1 LSTDRTVAGHSRSG
15 LWKPETG
22 WTNSG
27 RAIKLLAMLV
37 VISPAK
43 SLDYDSPVA
52 TKRSSVPDLLDHSA
66 ELIEIMRTKSPDEIA
81 DLMHISPSL
90 AQLNFERYHDWT
102 LPFTNRNARQAI
114 LAFNG
119 DVYAGMAAPA
129 MFSTRDYTQAQKVL
143 RILSGLYGVLR
154 PLDLIAPYRLEMGTK
169 LRTAH
174 GSTLVEFWGDTITDS
189 LRSALDESPGR
200 RTLVNLASQEYFSAV
215 RPAHLDAPVVTPVFL
230 DTNDAGTTRVVSF
243 FAKRARGTMASWII
257 RERITNDRR
266 LKEFDLDGYLYSEER
281 STPATPTFVR

>member
-1 LSTDRTVAGHSRSG
+1 
-15 LWKPETG
+15 
-22 WTNSG
+22 
-27 RAIKLLAMLV
+27 MLV